1 MIQLVFAEFDDINL
15 EKNVDF
21 SQEVVAGLRDIEE
34 EGEFNSMLSG
44 EVFLCGKR
52 YFADSWL
59 DGNRFELYIHNY
71 DDHVRVVTF
80 VFRIERRDK
89 IEKRNE

>member
-1 MIQLVFAEFDDINL
+1 MVQLIYSEFNNIDL

-21 SQEVVAGLRDIEE
+21 SREVVNGVQDIQHEN
-34 EGEFNSMLSG
+34 EFNSMLSG
-44 EVFLCGKR
+44 DVFLCGKR

-71 DDHVRVVTF
+71 DDHVRLVTF

-89 IEKRNE
+89 IEKRNK